1 MMCSHEHMN
10 TRIVI
15 IINKGKMCS
24 GNLRHT
30 LDQVSTVF
38 PDIKSKMWPR
48 SVTEEIK
55 SKSMSFF
62 LIFDTTQL
70 RQHTN
75 VLVI

>member
-1 MMCSHEHMN
+1 MD

-15 IINKGKMCS
+15 IINKVKMCS

-38 PDIKSKMWPR
+38 PDTKSKMWPQ

-55 SKSMSFF
+55 TRMSFF